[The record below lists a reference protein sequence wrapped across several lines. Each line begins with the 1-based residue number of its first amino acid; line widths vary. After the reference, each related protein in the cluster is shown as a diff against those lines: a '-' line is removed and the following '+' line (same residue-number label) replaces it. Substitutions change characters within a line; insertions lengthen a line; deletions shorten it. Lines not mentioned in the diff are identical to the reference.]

1 MGTPDRAF
9 SLYKR
14 PRKSGKPTY
23 YCRFRRA
30 DGSWGPG
37 KSTAQTSEDAAE
49 AWALERIA
57 TGAVTACSSDCPTLA
72 QWATGFWETGGR
84 YDRARRARG
93 SITGGHEVS
102 QTAEGFRPEKGT
114 G

>member
-37 KSTAQTSEDAAE
+37 KSTGQTSAGAAE

-57 TGAVTACSSDCPTLA
+57 TGAVAASSADCPTLS
-72 QWATGFWETGGR
+72 QWAAGFWESGGR

-93 SITGGHEVS
+93 YILSPTYLRVCG
-102 QTAEGFRPEKGT
+102 
-114 G
+114 